1 MCPPENL
8 SSATTQFA
16 NSRDRHLFGPG
27 RKRIL
32 SLDGG
37 GVRGAITVS
46 FLEKLEKVIEE
57 IEGKPTLLCD
67 WFDLIGGTSAGSIIA
82 TALALGLKA
91 SEIRAIQTALAP
103 SVFRKR
109 FWRFGGLRAM
119 FDRRNLIRELEKFVG
134 AKTLDSEELLTGLC
148 IITKRL
154 DSGSAWVL
162 SNNPRGIYWDASPD
176 RKFTANRNFPLT
188 NLIRASAAA
197 PHYFDPEII
206 EIVEGEPPG
215 MFIDGAL
222 TPHNNPAFQLFLLAT
237 LPQYGL
243 NWKATPQDLTIV
255 SVGTGSYRQKVT
267 PSDLRWTGNLGMTLQ
282 ALTAQMTEAQ
292 SLIAT
297 LMTWLGECPFEWP
310 INSEL
315 VDLGKTHPVF
325 GPPLFRYLRYDVL
338 LEHKWLEE
346 TVGLVVDRSRLDSL
360 RRIDI
365 PENIADFYD
374 LGEKA
379 AALQI
384 LREHL
389 MPRASAAA

>member
-1 MCPPENL
+1 VYPPEAIL
-8 SSATTQFA
+8 PATTQFT

-27 RKRIL
+27 PKRIL

-37 GVRGAITVS
+37 GVRGAITIA
-46 FLEKLEKVIEE
+46 FLERLEKIIEE

-119 FDRRNLIRELEKFVG
+119 FDRRNLIRELEKFIG
-134 AKTLDSEELLTGLC
+134 SKTLGSEELLTGLC

-162 SNNPRGIYWDASPD
+162 SNNPKAIYWDSPPG
-176 RKFTANRNFPLT
+176 RQFTGNRHYPLT
-188 NLIRASAAA
+188 NIVRASAAA

-206 EIVEGEPPG
+206 EIIEGEPPG

-243 NWKATPQDLTIV
+243 NWKTTPQDLTIV
-255 SVGTGSYRQKVT
+255 SVGTGSFRQRVA

-292 SLIAT
+292 SLIST
-297 LMTWLGECPFEWP
+297 LMTWLGDCPFEWP

-315 VDLGKTHPVF
+315 VGLGKTHPVF
-325 GPPLFRYLRYDVL
+325 GALFRYLRYDVL
-338 LEHKWLEE
+338 LEIKWLQEI
-346 TVGLVVDRSRLDSL
+346 VGLTVDRRRLDSL

-365 PENIADFYD
+365 PENISDFYD

-384 LREHL
+384 QREDL
-389 MPRASAAA
+389 APGAAAAA

>member
-1 MCPPENL
+1 MHPPETL
-8 SSATTQFA
+8 SPATAQFA

-27 RKRIL
+27 PKRIL

-37 GVRGAITVS
+37 GVRGAITIS

-82 TALALGLKA
+82 TALTLGLRA

-109 FWRFGGLRAM
+109 FWQFGGLRAM
-119 FDRRNLIRELEKFVG
+119 FDRQNLIRELEKFIG

-162 SNNPRGIYWDASPD
+162 SNNPKSIYWDSPD
-176 RKFTANRNFPLT
+176 RKFTGNRHYPLT
-188 NLIRASAAA
+188 NIVRASAAA

-215 MFIDGAL
+215 IFIDGAL

-243 NWKATPQDLTIV
+243 NWKATPKDLMIV
-255 SVGTGSYRQKVT
+255 SVGTGSFRQKVT
-267 PSDLRWTGNLGMTLQ
+267 PNDLRWTGNLGMTLQ

-297 LMTWLGECPFEWP
+297 LMTWLGECPFEWE

-315 VDLGKTHPVF
+315 LNLGKTHPVF

-346 TVGLVVDRSRLDSL
+346 TVGLTVDRNRLNSL

-365 PENIADFYD
+365 PENITDFYD

-384 LREHL
+384 RREDL
-389 MPRASAAA
+389 MSSAVAAA